1 MSETFDRNETPA
13 PAAAIAVEGLTF
25 SYPQAKAPVLR
36 DLNWKVPRG
45 AFAILVG
52 GTGSGKSTLLSLL
65 KPQIAPA
72 GTREGSLAV
81 GGVDVDRL
89 DDAQS
94 ARSIGYV
101 FQNPDNQIEHR
112 FAFGRSQTA
121 ARPCLDACGAT
132 VAAAAR

>member
-1 MSETFDRNETPA
+1 MSETFDWNEAPA

-25 SYPQAKAPVLR
+25 SYPQAKVPVLR

-72 GTREGSLAV
+72 GTARARLRWAALTLTGSTMH
-81 GGVDVDRL
+81 R
-89 DDAQS
+89 
-94 ARSIGYV
+94 AR
-101 FQNPDNQIEHR
+101 
-112 FAFGRSQTA
+112 
-121 ARPCLDACGAT
+121 GA
-132 VAAAAR
+132 